1 MEGDERFRTNLDS
14 IFRVLLH
21 EPFSIVDDTAIE
33 RLLNMLQHRCSTK
46 RDKSFIQLCVAF
58 WEDSLIWKH
67 EITLSFALRY
77 LSRSLVILFL
87 QFSNKNYLIKQ
98 FNLLGYQLISFQCVT
113 TY

>member
-1 MEGDERFRTNLDS
+1 MEGDERFRTNLNS

-33 RLLNMLQHRCSTK
+33 RLLNMLQDRCSTK

-77 LSRSLVILFL
+77 LSRSLVILVL

>member
-1 MEGDERFRTNLDS
+1 MEGDERFHTNLDS

-58 WEDSLIWKH
+58 WEDSLIWHH

-77 LSRSLVILFL
+77 GTQSVSVISYIFL
-87 QFSNKNYLIKQ
+87 QFSNKDIK
-98 FNLLGYQLISFQCVT
+98 Y
-113 TY
+113 